1 MGTRRVKYSPEFK
14 DEAVRMVID
23 GSRPIA
29 DVARE
34 LSVHDGTLGNWVN
47 KYRDHHPVEEPPLTV
62 SERIRL
68 RELEA
73 EVRELRMRNE
83 FLGKAARPSSPGSQ
97 VSSKYEFIDGEK
109 ANYPIVKMCRWAE
122 VSKSGF
128 YEWRGR
134 PASATAERR
143 AGLRLRIVKI
153 FADADGASG
162 YRRVHA
168 QLERDG
174 VEAGPELVR
183 QIMAVEGLVACQPR
197 PFRVTTLSDGIA
209 VGPADLCQ
217 RDFTAEAPGV
227 KLVGDI
233 TYVRTWDGWVYLATV
248 IDCCTR
254 MVVGYALGD
263 HMRTSLVIDALAMAR
278 RNVDLVEGCIFH
290 SDRGTQYTSAEL
302 TSYLKVSDLRGSM
315 GRRGQCWDNALAESF
330 FAALKNEFVYRTVFP
345 TRGKAMSSIASWIEI
360 RYNRKRLHSG
370 IGYRTPLEAHQS
382 YVTQQAVA

>member
-1 MGTRRVKYSPEFK
+1 M
-14 DEAVRMVID
+14 
-23 GSRPIA
+23 
-29 DVARE
+29 
-34 LSVHDGTLGNWVN
+34 
-47 KYRDHHPVEEPPLTV
+47 
-62 SERIRL
+62 
-68 RELEA
+68 
-73 EVRELRMRNE
+73 
-83 FLGKAARPSSPGSQ
+83 
-97 VSSKYEFIDGEK
+97 SSKYEFIDGEK
-109 ANYPIVKMCRWAE
+109 ASYPIVKMCRWAE

-128 YEWRGR
+128 YEWRDR

-153 FADADGASG
+153 FADADGAAG

-168 QLERDG
+168 QLRRDG
-174 VEAGPELVR
+174 IEAGPELVR
-183 QIMAVEGLVACQPR
+183 QIMAAEGLVACQPR
-197 PFRVTTLSDGIA
+197 PFRVTTLPDGAA
-209 VGPADLCQ
+209 VGPADLCR

-263 HMRTSLVIDALAMAR
+263 HMRTSLVIDALVMAR

-290 SDRGTQYTSAEL
+290 SDRGTQYTSTEL
-302 TSYLKVSDLRGSM
+302 AAYLKDSDLRGSM
-315 GRRGQCWDNALAESF
+315 GRRGQCWDNAMAESF

-345 TRGKAMSSIASWIEI
+345 TRGKAMSSIAHWIEI

-370 IGYRTPLEAHQS
+370 IGYRTPWEAHHS